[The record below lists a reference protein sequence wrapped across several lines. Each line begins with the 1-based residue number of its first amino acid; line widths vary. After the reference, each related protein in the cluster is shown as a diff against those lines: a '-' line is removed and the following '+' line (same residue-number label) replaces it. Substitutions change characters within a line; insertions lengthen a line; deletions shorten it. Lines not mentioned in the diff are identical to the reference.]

1 MVSLILGFL
10 DELYFGDLSSFTQ
23 HLVIP
28 NLYELISS
36 VKHNLRKKNSH
47 TVEIK
52 SNQNGLVTLFKIFFC
67 VQQKKVVW
75 NDMRVEKIMTAF
87 ISSNFQAV
95 LALNKCFIVKCF
107 SVTKMHY

>member
-1 MVSLILGFL
+1 MSRSVKESRTRLCHISPQNQINQMVSLILGFL
-10 DELYFGDLSSFTQ
+10 DELYLGDLSSFTQ

-52 SNQNGLVTLFKIFFC
+52 SNQNGLVTLFKIFF
-67 VQQKKVVW
+67 VFNRRKSFGT
-75 NDMRVEKIMTAF
+75 I
-87 ISSNFQAV
+87 
-95 LALNKCFIVKCF
+95 
-107 SVTKMHY
+107 